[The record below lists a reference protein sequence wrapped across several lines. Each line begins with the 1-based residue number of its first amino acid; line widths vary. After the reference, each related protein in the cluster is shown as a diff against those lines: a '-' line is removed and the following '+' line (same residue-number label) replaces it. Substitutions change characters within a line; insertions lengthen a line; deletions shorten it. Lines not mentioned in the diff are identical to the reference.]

1 MKKIIL
7 LSFIISL
14 FTVNAFCAPKK
25 TKKQKKPNAE
35 QSIQYN
41 TPSSGTTYLA
51 MKEKIEC
58 YHNEAHHEFHLNFTL
73 RNAVIKEGDIIE
85 FKLEF
90 IPSESTICTG
100 QFFQDYDDNFQEL
113 IDWNQTESFEITKDE
128 KIIKTFRFNIIK
140 TPTSSKNIHFG
151 LFFDDG
157 GNNSFIC
164 KETCLEW
171 ENKRTGQ
178 TGRNDFIVMQQYI
191 DNYSNQ
197 PQFGTIITDNN
208 LQVRN
213 GETIKVKFRG
223 KLNLNTELVGI
234 QIHDRDNPNWTDFGN
249 LWNLNLPLP
258 KGNDFTKE
266 FYIPIWQS
274 SDGKAVQIGL
284 VFKNND
290 SKDILYIDNFGL
302 SWEKA
307 NVTVGNLSFREDE
320 NRNFYNV
327 NAFIN
332 NIEPVKT
339 KQPYRLTLEGT
350 FSEDVILRNI
360 YINQVLNDKWDF
372 FGMYYNGNGEKY
384 YPVIKKDIPFKKTF
398 KIYFQND
405 SAPDSQIV
413 VNPELIALGNSE
425 NILIKDFKVTL
436 EKAPVFE
443 KDFTLEAEYSE
454 QWGKNIEYT
463 IDLTG
468 ISFSKG
474 QKLIFTCEGIS
485 DKDFEFGYLLRDVV
499 SWQKNYAEGSNP
511 CNFINIIKDTP
522 FKSTIVFNLT
532 QDAAKDENVTVCL
545 YFNTADSDNQIT
557 IKDFNA
563 SWEIIK
569 K

>member
-1 MKKIIL
+1 MKRIIL

-58 YHNEAHHEFHLNFTL
+58 YHDEANHGFHLNFTL

-85 FKLEF
+85 LKLEF

-100 QFFQDYDDNFQEL
+100 QFFQDYDDNYQEL

-140 TPTSSKNIHFG
+140 TPTSNKNIHFG

-178 TGRNDFIVMQQYI
+178 TGRNDFIAMQQYI

-197 PQFGTIITDNN
+197 PQFGTIITDDN
-208 LQVRN
+208 LQVRS

-223 KLNLNTELVGI
+223 KLNLNTELIGI

-302 SWEKA
+302 SWEKTNA
-307 NVTVGNLSFREDE
+307 IVGTLSFREDE

-413 VNPELIALGNSE
+413 VSPELIALGNSE
-425 NILIKDFKVTL
+425 NILIKDLKVTL

-485 DKDFEFGYLLRDVV
+485 DTDFEFGYLLRDVV
-499 SWQKNYAEGSNP
+499 SWQKNYAEESNP